1 MNAALGTLLTA
12 GERQALNR
20 LTLESRY
27 VVEGNLAGRHRS
39 AARGSSTEFA
49 DHREYNPGD
58 DPRRIDWK
66 VLGRTERYY
75 VRRYQDETNLRVYLV
90 VDRSA
95 SMKYGS
101 GPATKFQ
108 FACRLA
114 AALAYVVVKGRDS
127 VGLYAYSDRV
137 ETAVGARNSF
147 GHLNNLFTTLA
158 SQQPASTTATAD
170 ALRRV
175 ADDIHRRAMI
185 VLISDLFD
193 DPPGIIRALAHFRKL
208 HHDVI
213 LFHVLDPMEL
223 DLGFRSGGEF
233 EDLETGEKI
242 VADPRSL
249 MDAYR
254 QELGAF
260 IEEYRS
266 AAARMAIDY
275 RLVRTNQPLDG
286 FARAYLEERRRLS
299 R

>member
-1 MNAALGTLLTA
+1 MNAALTTLLTPA
-12 GERQALNR
+12 ERQSLNR

-101 GPATKFQ
+101 ARITKHQ
-108 FACRLA
+108 YACRLA
-114 AALAYVVVKGRDS
+114 AALSYVVVKGRDS
-127 VGLYAYSDRV
+127 VGLYAYSDRI
-137 ETAVGARNSF
+137 EAAIGARNSF
-147 GHLNNLFTTLA
+147 GHVNNLLTTLT
-158 SQQPASTTATAD
+158 SQPPASTTATAE

-175 ADDIHRRAMI
+175 ADDIHRRALI

-213 LFHVLDPMEL
+213 LFHLLDPMEL
-223 DLGFRSGGEF
+223 DLDFRHGGEF

-242 VADPRSL
+242 VADPRRL

-254 QELGAF
+254 RELGAF